1 MKNFDEKLK
10 EYGLTKDDLS
20 LEEYDILSKIYT
32 KSNFY
37 DRVDDYDII
46 MTDYKTVIMPNASSL
61 KRRKLEAELALTLLL
76 LSITKRDMIIKR
88 SLKFDNQGI
97 IPRM

>member
-20 LEEYDILSKIYT
+20 LEECDILSKIYT
-32 KSNFY
+32 KLNFY
-37 DRVDDYDII
+37 DRVDDYNII
-46 MTDYKTVIMPNASSL
+46 MTDYKTVIMPTGGSL
-61 KRRKLEAELALTLLL
+61 KRRKLESELALTLLL